1 MQAVTVVVE
10 VTAGLPIYVYNGT
23 DSELVDY
30 QLGRQRWEEIRWAIV
45 VYRVLS
51 EGVCQG

>member
-1 MQAVTVVVE
+1 LRWRQGYLST
-10 VTAGLPIYVYNGT
+10 YVYSGIE
-23 DSELVDY
+23 SELVDY
-30 QLGRQRWEEIRWAIV
+30 QLGRQRWEKIRWAIV